1 MPTVSHADAAQA
13 RGASHARKPAA
24 TAAQPAEEKSPETK
38 QGEQKPSRKR
48 RALASV
54 GSWTAAVA
62 AAGVGGVLTVV
73 ILELSSS
80 HAAPARPASA
90 ADPPITALIDL
101 SGSGPCGSPQTVVA
115 SPGPI
120 GRSASGDYPG
130 LPASGGW
137 LNVLVQGD
145 GGEPVTIESIT
156 AKVISRQPEE
166 RGTVLYSYCQGYS
179 PSHTYI
185 RLDLRQSQP
194 AAVNVPE
201 PNPTGP
207 ATVVPLPIEVTGD
220 SPAQFYIEPVSGSA
234 TVRWTLQ
241 IHWERGSKSG
251 TLTALV
257 SNGQQG
263 AVSAHDVSITTVG
276 TDGDPVLC
284 PDGTGDTW
292 APGKGGRVLR
302 ARNPFSVVVL
312 VTAVLTFLGLNVG
325 CSDSTDASGQAL
337 APSFAWKPIATQA
350 IGTAL
355 RQSQVIG
362 LAADDRA
369 FVLAALGPAGNPL
382 IDGTRVYAVSELF
395 TSGDDGASWRRVSV
409 PGLTSLAQDPVAGYA
424 GHLYLLG
431 EASTPAGTKLA
442 MWTSV
447 DGLHWSKPQAVPEQ
461 HRRDPP
467 RPGRRAP
474 RLESRPAAEARKSSR
489 KT

>member
-1 MPTVSHADAAQA
+1 MAASKRKARHHTPSGSEHDAKREQPMPTVSHADAAQA

-24 TAAQPAEEKSPETK
+24 TAAQPAEEKSPETR

-130 LPASGGW
+130 LPAPGGW

-156 AKVISRQPEE
+156 AKVISRQPEK

-201 PNPTGP
+201 PNPPGP
-207 ATVVPLPIEVTGD
+207 QPSSLCLSR
-220 SPAQFYIEPVSGSA
+220 SPAI
-234 TVRWTLQ
+234 
-241 IHWERGSKSG
+241 
-251 TLTALV
+251 
-257 SNGQQG
+257 
-263 AVSAHDVSITTVG
+263 
-276 TDGDPVLC
+276 
-284 PDGTGDTW
+284 
-292 APGKGGRVLR
+292 
-302 ARNPFSVVVL
+302 ARRS
-312 VTAVLTFLGLNVG
+312 
-325 CSDSTDASGQAL
+325 ST
-337 APSFAWKPIATQA
+337 
-350 IGTAL
+350 
-355 RQSQVIG
+355 
-362 LAADDRA
+362 
-369 FVLAALGPAGNPL
+369 
-382 IDGTRVYAVSELF
+382 
-395 TSGDDGASWRRVSV
+395 
-409 PGLTSLAQDPVAGYA
+409 
-424 GHLYLLG
+424 
-431 EASTPAGTKLA
+431 
-442 MWTSV
+442 
-447 DGLHWSKPQAVPEQ
+447 
-461 HRRDPP
+461 
-467 RPGRRAP
+467 
-474 RLESRPAAEARKSSR
+474 SSR
-489 KT
+489 SAAARPCAGPCRSTGNAAASQGP